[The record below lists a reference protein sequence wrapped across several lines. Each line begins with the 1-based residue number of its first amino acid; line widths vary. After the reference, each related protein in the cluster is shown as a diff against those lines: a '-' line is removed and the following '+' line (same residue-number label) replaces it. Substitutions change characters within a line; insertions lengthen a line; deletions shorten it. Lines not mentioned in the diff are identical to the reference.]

1 MNLNAY
7 VFLCLLSIHV
17 YAYYVVISLLFIYD
31 ALKKEKT
38 LFGAKIDIVMP
49 LLIFQI

>member
-1 MNLNAY
+1 VVCLNFILIHVCMNLNAY

-31 ALKKEKT
+31 ALKKEKNS
-38 LFGAKIDIVMP
+38 
-49 LLIFQI
+49 LLC